1 MSWYEIKNAVN
12 DTAEIFIYDFIGE
25 DFWSEGVTAKN
36 FIESLDAVKAKNISL
51 RINSPGG
58 SVFDGWAIYNAL
70 KRHPATVTAYVDGI
84 AASIASIIALSAD
97 HVHMAA
103 NSLFM
108 IHNPSATASGDSE
121 KMRKT
126 ADILDKV
133 RENLVST
140 YRSKTNMTEA
150 ELIAAMDAE
159 TWYTADEALDLGFVD
174 SIDEAIKMAAHFDM
188 SNMPFNKIP
197 TQVLN
202 TIESEEASNDE
213 EVVAESTPI
222 KESESPVSE
231 NTELDV
237 RAMQDEL
244 VEVRRLIEANA
255 APKAPAAAGYMAYRS
270 FGEFVQAFA
279 KGEPAAIE
287 LANAASTS
295 ADTYAAPGY
304 LGYINKLI
312 ESNRPSW
319 NVWSKAALPATG
331 MTVEYAAI
339 TANTLAVGE
348 QDPENEALS
357 FGNLTIDNV
366 SAAVKTYGGYT
377 TVSKQAVLRGSVD
390 YVGIVFD
397 ALAVAYANATNTAA
411 KAAIAALDFTGK
423 VMDLDGGTAASVI
436 EGLIDGVKYIKA
448 NSGLNAEFILCSAD
462 AYKYFMKIADSSGRP
477 IVNVNNDGS
486 NTFATANNDL
496 TGSIWGIP
504 VVVDPTLGTG
514 LAYLANSRALQVVE
528 ASGSGTRLSAQD
540 VSTLTDTLSL
550 YGFAAITVPFESAIV
565 KLDITA

>member
-1 MSWYEIKNAVN
+1 MELETRDIELRLEDAEERTIRGLAVPYDQDANIGGAYLERFVPGAIDSVEDVKLFYGHETPIGVVTSGRDTDEGFEI
-12 DTAEIFIYDFIGE
+12 
-25 DFWSEGVTAKN
+25 TAKVS
-36 FIESLDAVKAKNISL
+36 ETSLGNDVLTLMRDGALNKFSVGFVPVEQTRDGQTITRTKVSLKEVSVVPFPAFAGANI
-51 RINSPGG
+51 
-58 SVFDGWAIYNAL
+58 
-70 KRHPATVTAYVDGI
+70 T
-84 AASIASIIALSAD
+84 
-97 HVHMAA
+97 
-103 NSLFM
+103 
-108 IHNPSATASGDSE
+108 E
-121 KMRKT
+121 
-126 ADILDKV
+126 V
-133 RENLVST
+133 RE
-140 YRSKTNMTEA
+140 EA
-150 ELIAAMDAE
+150 AE
-159 TWYTADEALDLGFVD
+159 PIEDIQTP
-174 SIDEAIKMAAHFDM
+174 SI
-188 SNMPFNKIP
+188 
-197 TQVLN
+197 T
-202 TIESEEASNDE
+202 
-213 EVVAESTPI
+213 
-222 KESESPVSE
+222 KESELE
-231 NTELDV
+231 NNIELDV
-237 RAMQDEL
+237 RSVQDEVAEL
-244 VEVRRLIEANA
+244 RRVVESTVTPAVQA
-255 APKAPAAAGYMAYRS
+255 APGYMAYRS
-270 FGEFVQAFA
+270 FGEFVQGYA
-279 KGEPAAIE
+279 KGEEAAIE
-287 LANAASTS
+287 LARAASTS
-295 ADTYAAPGY
+295 ADTFAQPGY

-357 FGNLTIDNV
+357 FGNLTIDNA

-377 TVSKQAVLRGSVD
+377 TVSKQAILRGSVD
-390 YVGIVFD
+390 YAGIVFD

-436 EGLIDGVKYIKA
+436 EGLIDGVKYIKQ

-477 IVNVNNDGS
+477 IVNVNNDGA

-496 TGSIWGIP
+496 TGTIWGIP
-504 VVVDPTLGTG
+504 VVVDPSLGTG

-528 ASGSGTRLSAQD
+528 ANGSGTRLSAQD

>member
-1 MSWYEIKNAVN
+1 MSEIEIREVEFRLGEEPGTIRGIAVPFNTPTSIGGAYDEQFAPGAIRSTEDVKIFYGHDHN
-12 DTAEIFIYDFIGE
+12 DLPIGRVIDGRDTESGFEITAKLTTGVQRADETLALMRDGVLNKFSVGFVPVEQTREGNLVTRTLVDLKEVSVVPFPAYSGAEI
-25 DFWSEGVTAKN
+25 TQ
-36 FIESLDAVKAKNISL
+36 
-51 RINSPGG
+51 
-58 SVFDGWAIYNAL
+58 
-70 KRHPATVTAYVDGI
+70 
-84 AASIASIIALSAD
+84 
-97 HVHMAA
+97 
-103 NSLFM
+103 
-108 IHNPSATASGDSE
+108 
-121 KMRKT
+121 
-126 ADILDKV
+126 V
-133 RENLVST
+133 REEQV
-140 YRSKTNMTEA
+140 TEPSDD
-150 ELIAAMDAE
+150 IHQ
-159 TWYTADEALDLGFVD
+159 T
-174 SIDEAIKMAAHFDM
+174 
-188 SNMPFNKIP
+188 
-197 TQVLN
+197 
-202 TIESEEASNDE
+202 
-213 EVVAESTPI
+213 
-222 KESESPVSE
+222 ESESPVSE

-237 RAMQDEL
+237 RAIQDEL
-244 VEVRRLIEANA
+244 VEVRRMVEANA
-255 APKAPAAAGYMAYRS
+255 APQAPVAPGYMAYRS
-270 FGEFVQAFA
+270 FGEFVQGFA
-279 KGEPAAIE
+279 KGEAAAIE
-287 LANAASTS
+287 LARTASTS

-377 TVSKQAVLRGSVD
+377 QVSKQAILRGSVD
-390 YVGIVFD
+390 YVGVVFD

-423 VMDLDGGTAASVI
+423 TMDLDGGTAASVI

-448 NSGLNAEFILCSAD
+448 NSGLNAEFILCSPD
-462 AYKYFMKIADSSGRP
+462 SYKYFMKIADSSGRP
-477 IVNVNNDGS
+477 IVNVNRDGQ

-514 LAYLANSRALQVVE
+514 LAYLANSKALQVVE
-528 ASGSGTRLSAQD
+528 ANGSGTRLSSQD

-550 YGFAAITVPFESAIV
+550 YGFAAITVPFASAIV
-565 KLDITA
+565 KLDVTA

>member
-1 MSWYEIKNAVN
+1 MSEIETREIEMRLDEEEGVIRGIAVPYGEPANIGGAYEERFAPGAIRSVEDVKIYYGHQHDDLPIGRVVEGR
-12 DTAEIFIYDFIGE
+12 DTEAGFEIVAKLTKGVQRAEETLALMRDGVLNRFSVGFVPVEQTRDGNVVTRTLVDLKEVSVVAFPAYAGAEI
-25 DFWSEGVTAKN
+25 TQ
-36 FIESLDAVKAKNISL
+36 
-51 RINSPGG
+51 
-58 SVFDGWAIYNAL
+58 
-70 KRHPATVTAYVDGI
+70 
-84 AASIASIIALSAD
+84 
-97 HVHMAA
+97 
-103 NSLFM
+103 
-108 IHNPSATASGDSE
+108 
-121 KMRKT
+121 
-126 ADILDKV
+126 V
-133 RENLVST
+133 REEQE
-140 YRSKTNMTEA
+140 TE
-150 ELIAAMDAE
+150 
-159 TWYTADEALDLGFVD
+159 
-174 SIDEAIKMAAHFDM
+174 
-188 SNMPFNKIP
+188 P
-197 TQVLN
+197 
-202 TIESEEASNDE
+202 SEDIQE
-213 EVVAESTPI
+213 E
-222 KESESPVSE
+222 KESDVSE

-237 RAMQDEL
+237 RAIQDEL
-244 VEVRRLIEANA
+244 VEVRRMVEAGITPQ
-255 APKAPAAAGYMAYRS
+255 APVAPGYMAYRS

-279 KGEPAAIE
+279 RGESAAVE
-287 LANAASTS
+287 LARAASTS

-477 IVNVNNDGS
+477 IVNVNRDGA

>member
-1 MSWYEIKNAVN
+1 MEIETREIEMRLDEEQGVIRGIAVPYNEPANIGGAYEERFAPGAIRSVEGVKIYYGHQHDDLPIGKVVEGR
-12 DTAEIFIYDFIGE
+12 DTEDGFEIVAKLTKGVQRAEETLALMRDGVLNRFSVGFVPIEQSVDGNVVTRTLVDLKEVSVVAFPAYAGAEI
-25 DFWSEGVTAKN
+25 TQ
-36 FIESLDAVKAKNISL
+36 
-51 RINSPGG
+51 
-58 SVFDGWAIYNAL
+58 
-70 KRHPATVTAYVDGI
+70 
-84 AASIASIIALSAD
+84 
-97 HVHMAA
+97 
-103 NSLFM
+103 
-108 IHNPSATASGDSE
+108 
-121 KMRKT
+121 
-126 ADILDKV
+126 V
-133 RENLVST
+133 REEQE
-140 YRSKTNMTEA
+140 TE
-150 ELIAAMDAE
+150 
-159 TWYTADEALDLGFVD
+159 
-174 SIDEAIKMAAHFDM
+174 
-188 SNMPFNKIP
+188 P
-197 TQVLN
+197 TDDIHQ
-202 TIESEEASNDE
+202 T
-213 EVVAESTPI
+213 
-222 KESESPVSE
+222 ESESPVSE

-237 RAMQDEL
+237 RAIQDEL
-244 VEVRRLIEANA
+244 VEVRRLVEAGV
-255 APKAPAAAGYMAYRS
+255 APQAPVAPAYMAYRS

-279 KGEPAAIE
+279 KGEAAAVE
-287 LANAASTS
+287 LARAASTS

-477 IVNVNNDGS
+477 IVNVNRDGA

>member
-1 MSWYEIKNAVN
+1 MEIETREIEMRLDEEQGVIRGIAVPYNEPANIGGAYEERFAPGAIRSVEGVKIYYGHQHDDLPIGKVVEGR
-12 DTAEIFIYDFIGE
+12 DTEDGFEIVAKLTKGVQRAEETLALMRDGVLNRFSVGFVPIEQSVDGNVVTRTLVDLKEVSVVAFPAYAGAEI
-25 DFWSEGVTAKN
+25 TQ
-36 FIESLDAVKAKNISL
+36 
-51 RINSPGG
+51 
-58 SVFDGWAIYNAL
+58 
-70 KRHPATVTAYVDGI
+70 
-84 AASIASIIALSAD
+84 
-97 HVHMAA
+97 
-103 NSLFM
+103 
-108 IHNPSATASGDSE
+108 
-121 KMRKT
+121 
-126 ADILDKV
+126 V
-133 RENLVST
+133 REEQE
-140 YRSKTNMTEA
+140 TE
-150 ELIAAMDAE
+150 
-159 TWYTADEALDLGFVD
+159 
-174 SIDEAIKMAAHFDM
+174 
-188 SNMPFNKIP
+188 P
-197 TQVLN
+197 TDDIHQ
-202 TIESEEASNDE
+202 T
-213 EVVAESTPI
+213 
-222 KESESPVSE
+222 ESESPVSE

-237 RAMQDEL
+237 RAIQDEL
-244 VEVRRLIEANA
+244 VEVRRLVEAGV
-255 APKAPAAAGYMAYRS
+255 APQAPVAPAYMAYRS

-279 KGEPAAIE
+279 KGEAAAVE
-287 LANAASTS
+287 LARAASTS

-477 IVNVNNDGS
+477 IVNVNRDGQ

>member
-1 MSWYEIKNAVN
+1 MDIETRNIELRLDDAEERTITGIAVPFNEDANIGGAYIERFVPGAIDSVEDVKLFYGHETPIGVVTSGRDTEGGFEI
-12 DTAEIFIYDFIGE
+12 
-25 DFWSEGVTAKN
+25 TAKVS
-36 FIESLDAVKAKNISL
+36 ETSLGNDVLTLMRDGALNKFSVGFVPVEQTRDGQTITRTKVSLKEVSVVPFPAFAGANITE
-51 RINSPGG
+51 I
-58 SVFDGWAIYNAL
+58 
-70 KRHPATVTAYVDGI
+70 
-84 AASIASIIALSAD
+84 
-97 HVHMAA
+97 
-103 NSLFM
+103 
-108 IHNPSATASGDSE
+108 
-121 KMRKT
+121 
-126 ADILDKV
+126 
-133 RENLVST
+133 RE
-140 YRSKTNMTEA
+140 EA
-150 ELIAAMDAE
+150 EEPLIE
-159 TWYTADEALDLGFVD
+159 T
-174 SIDEAIKMAAHFDM
+174 
-188 SNMPFNKIP
+188 P
-197 TQVLN
+197 TP
-202 TIESEEASNDE
+202 TEMESEL
-213 EVVAESTPI
+213 
-222 KESESPVSE
+222 E
-231 NTELDV
+231 NNIELDV
-237 RAMQDEL
+237 RSVQDEVAEL
-244 VEVRRLIEANA
+244 RRVVESTVTPAVPA
-255 APKAPAAAGYMAYRS
+255 APGYMAYRS
-270 FGEFVQAFA
+270 FGEFVQGYA
-279 KGEPAAIE
+279 KGEAAAIE
-287 LANAASTS
+287 LARTASTS

-319 NVWSKAALPATG
+319 NVWSKAVLPATG

-377 TVSKQAVLRGSVD
+377 TVSKQAILRGSVD
-390 YVGIVFD
+390 YAGIVFD

-436 EGLIDGVKYIKA
+436 EGLIDGVKYIKS

-462 AYKYFMKIADSSGRP
+462 SYKYFMKIADSAGRP
-477 IVNVNNDGS
+477 IVNVNNDGQ

-504 VVVDPTLGTG
+504 VVVDPSLGTG

-528 ASGSGTRLSAQD
+528 SNGNGTRLTDSD